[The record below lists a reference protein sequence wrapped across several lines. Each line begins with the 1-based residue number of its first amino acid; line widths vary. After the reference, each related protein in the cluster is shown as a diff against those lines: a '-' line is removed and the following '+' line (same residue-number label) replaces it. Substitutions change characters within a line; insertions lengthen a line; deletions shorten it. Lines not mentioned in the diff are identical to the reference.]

1 MMMACERRTEEGQA
15 GVSSFVG
22 PRTVF
27 AGFRPSSLT
36 DTHCHLDLSQFD
48 SDREAVIARAEEAGV
63 GIIVNPA
70 IDLDSCRRVLA
81 LAERHPNVYA
91 AVGVHPNDCAS
102 FATESVSVLRELAQ
116 HPKVVA
122 IGEIGL
128 DYYRERAPHEQ
139 QKRALRAQLA
149 LAAEL
154 GLPVILHAR
163 NSQERAEPLCT
174 GDLLLEIAQWGP
186 EIRKRR
192 GPDAIVGVWHAFSG
206 GLAEAESAYDAG
218 LVLGLGGPI
227 TFKNAR
233 QFRGLVSSLR
243 PDRLVLETDAPYL
256 APHPHRGKRNE
267 PANVALVAKSLAQL
281 TGVTVEDPL
290 QGADAT
296 AIQTTVTARQCFDRL
311 A

>member
-1 MMMACERRTEEGQA
+1 M
-15 GVSSFVG
+15 
-22 PRTVF
+22 
-27 AGFRPSSLT
+27 
-36 DTHCHLDLSQFD
+36 
-48 SDREAVIARAEEAGV
+48 

-102 FATESVSVLRELAQ
+102 FGAESVAALRELAG

-128 DYYRERAPHEQ
+128 DYYWEAASHEQ
-139 QKRALRAQLA
+139 QKRVLRAQLA

-206 GLAEAESAYDAG
+206 GMAEAERAYDAG

-227 TFKNAR
+227 TFQNAHQLR
-233 QFRGLVSSLR
+233 RLVPGLR

-256 APHPHRGKRNE
+256 APHPNRGKRNE
-267 PANVALVAKSLAQL
+267 PANVALVAESLAQIR
-281 TGVTVEDPL
+281 GVTAE
-290 QGADAT
+290 AT
-296 AIQTTVTARQCFDRL
+296 ATQTMVTARRCFDRL
-311 A
+311 AEKVES